1 MNQIKQSIFISI
13 DGMTDPLGQSQVI
26 PYLQGLSKADYK
38 IHIVS
43 AEKQDNFEANKDKIQ
58 NILDISNIK
67 WHPILYKSSPPI
79 LSSLNN
85 IEALFKTAEKI
96 HLQQNVQLIHCR
108 SYLPMFAGLKLKK
121 KYGIK
126 VLFDI
131 RGFWP
136 DERVDG
142 GLWKLTNPLW
152 NLVYRYFK
160 RKEKVFF
167 EQADHTITL
176 TEVAKEEIHHWKLKN
191 NPIPIDV
198 IPCCADLDHF
208 NFHNIQEKDKLA
220 LKKELK
226 LENTEFI
233 LSYLGSVGTFY
244 ALDEM
249 MTFFEA
255 LQNKISNA
263 KFLVITASP
272 PTTVWEAASRQGI
285 SIEDIRVVKS
295 PREKVPLYLS
305 ISDYSLIFYKENFSR
320 KACSPT
326 KLGELMGLGIPSV
339 CSPNIGD
346 TTEIIHQTKAGLV
359 LNALETSYFN
369 KMAEQ
374 IAVQSF
380 NKNEIR
386 QASFQ
391 FFDVKEGI
399 EKYIAVY
406 KKMIG

>member
-1 MNQIKQSIFISI
+1 MQK
-13 DGMTDPLGQSQVI
+13 
-26 PYLQGLSKADYK
+26 LSAHVRRLKA
-38 IHIVS
+38 
-43 AEKQDNFEANKDKIQ
+43 Q
-58 NILDISNIK
+58 
-67 WHPILYKSSPPI
+67 
-79 LSSLNN
+79 
-85 IEALFKTAEKI
+85 
-96 HLQQNVQLIHCR
+96 
-108 SYLPMFAGLKLKK
+108 K

-167 EQADHTITL
+167 EQANYTITL

-208 NFHNIQEKDKLA
+208 NFHKIEEKDKLA

-226 LENTEFI
+226 LENTDFI

-249 MTFFEA
+249 MGFFKM
-255 LQNKISNA
+255 LKNKIANA

-295 PREKVPLYLS
+295 PREKVPIYLS

-326 KLGELMGLGIPSV
+326 KLGELMGLGIPSI

-346 TTEIIHQTKAGLV
+346 TTQIIHQTQAGLV
-359 LNALETSYFN
+359 LNTLGNSDFI

-399 EKYIAVY
+399 EKYITVY